1 MTVLDAS
8 AILALIHDEPGA
20 DMVAA
25 RMGGAT
31 LSTANLAE
39 VVGKLVDANLDVS
52 RLQVLLTA
60 AGVTI
65 EPLSSND
72 AELAGAMRAL
82 DGGKT
87 LSLGDRC
94 CLALTIR
101 SDPAEVLTAD
111 RAWAELDLPIEVQL
125 IR

>member
-1 MTVLDAS
+1 VTVLDAS
-8 AILALIHDEPGA
+8 AVLALIHDEPGG
-20 DMVAA
+20 DVVASEIS
-25 RMGGAT
+25 GAV

-39 VVGKLVDANLDVS
+39 VVGKLVDTGIDVR
-52 RLQVLLTA
+52 RLRELVVA

-65 EPLSSND
+65 EPLTTAD

-82 DGGKT
+82 DGGQS

-101 SDPAEVLTAD
+101 TTPPEVFTAD
-111 RAWAELDLPIEVQL
+111 RAWAELDLPIRVRL